1 MLFAVLLAALVSS
14 SPDAVSAQTIDAG
27 RGELPLVVPSD
38 YDPGT
43 PLPLVVLLHGY
54 GSSGARQEAY
64 MRFGALAD
72 SHQFL
77 LVNPDGTEESGG
89 ENRRF
94 WNASEACCNFMRST
108 VDDSAYVMSI
118 VDAVKAQY
126 SIDPKRVYLIGH
138 SNGGFMSYRTAYDHS
153 DTIAAIASIAGAAS
167 TDEPP
172 APSNPVHVLQIHG
185 TADTV
190 IAYEGGSFQGGP
202 RHPGARE
209 DVEAWARHNGCAAGG
224 VATGTLDLDRGLDD
238 LETEVT
244 RYTAGCKAGGSAELW
259 TINGGGHG
267 PAVSDHFSRLVVE
280 WLLGHPKP

>member
-185 TADTV
+185 TDDSTIV
-190 IAYEGGSFQGGP
+190 YDGGAI
-202 RHPGARE
+202 RDHRYPGAVGT
-209 DVEAWARHNGCAAGG
+209 VERWAAYNGCGSEG
-224 VATGTLDLDRGLDD
+224 RDGGTLDLEGEIAGK
-238 LETEVT
+238 ETTVVQ
-244 RYTAGCKAGGSAELW
+244 YADGCTAGGSSELW
-259 TINGGGHG
+259 TIAGGSHV
-267 PAVSDHFSRLVVE
+267 PSISDTFSQHVIE
-280 WLLGHPKP
+280 WLLAHPKP